1 MTRSEFEQRWRR
13 RFTER
18 GSLLDD
24 DAGIAGWTST
34 GLATRVRQFR
44 ALWDQTTRSP
54 GLWLDVGCGAG
65 TYTRLLCDEGHRVI
79 GMDYA
84 VPSLFK
90 AQDRT
95 HAHGQKARW
104 LSADVRQLPV
114 ADGAADGILC
124 FGVMQALS
132 DPRTALA
139 ELGRVLRPG
148 GELWVDALNLRCAPT
163 RLAEWRRQRRGQP
176 AHLRYDDP
184 DAFRA
189 MVSGAGLRVHSQ
201 HWLPILPGR
210 FQRWQWMLETPGT
223 RGFLHRFQTAGAA
236 LSHSLLVRAFRPD
249 S

>member
-44 ALWDQTTRSP
+44 ALWDQTTRAP

-65 TYTRLLCDEGHRVI
+65 TYTRLLCDEGHRVV

-90 AQDRT
+90 ARDRT
-95 HAHGQKARW
+95 HAHGEAACW

-114 ADGAADGILC
+114 CDGAADGILC

-132 DPRTALA
+132 DPRPALA

-148 GELWVDALNLRCAPT
+148 GELWVDALNAQCAPT
-163 RLAEWRRQRRGQP
+163 RLAEWRRQRKGRP

-184 DAFRA
+184 DAFRE
-189 MVSGAGLRVHSQ
+189 MVSGAGLRVHSR

-210 FQRWQWMLETPGT
+210 FQRWQWVLETPGT
-223 RGFLHRFQTAGAA
+223 RGFLHRLQTAGAL
-236 LSHSLLVRAFRPD
+236 LSHSLIVRAFRSD